1 MAVGVAREVWTAR
14 DVSWSR
20 GTAGDVGSSTGMVR
34 AFKTRSA
41 TSHAE
46 FLARAV
52 ETSGCEDDPEAAA
65 ETRVESVNRERQK
78 EAGKSPGGKVGKR
91 GRG

>member
-1 MAVGVAREVWTAR
+1 
-14 DVSWSR
+14 
-20 GTAGDVGSSTGMVR
+20 MVR

-52 ETSGCEDDPEAAA
+52 GTSGCEGDLGAAA
-65 ETRVESVNRERQK
+65 EAEVGSVNRERQK
-78 EAGKSPGGKVGKR
+78 ETGESPDGQIGKR

>member
-1 MAVGVAREVWTAR
+1 MR

-52 ETSGCEDDPEAAA
+52 GTSGCEGDLGAAA
-65 ETRVESVNRERQK
+65 EAEVGSVNRGRQK
-78 EAGKSPGGKVGKR
+78 EAGRNPGGQVGNR
-91 GRG
+91 GRD